1 MNIKTLFSAGRIVGV
16 VGDANTCKSNLLY
29 FLISKLKD
37 FDVDLYQYGLRI
49 DIANVSRINSIDEL
63 ERIKDSI
70 VIIDEFSGLFD
81 LEDRKKRK
89 QIETTL
95 RLIYHNNNYIIL
107 SGLPENFK
115 KFISGRINA
124 VVYTSVTLADMINGS
139 SIKKRLTNYQG
150 EEKGASYLAL
160 NKGDVLVFDGQR
172 YDKYSIPYMK
182 ENDTKLKNK
191 DLFVPKSTIKC
202 AKNVEKKVKKGEKK

>member
-1 MNIKTLFSAGRIVGV
+1 MNIKTLFDSGRIVGV

-29 FLISKLKD
+29 FLISKIKD

-49 DIANVSRINSIDEL
+49 EVDGVLRINSIDEL

-70 VIIDEFSGLFD
+70 IVIDEFSGLFD

-95 RLIYHNNNYIIL
+95 RLIYHNNNYILL

-124 VVYTSVTLADMINGS
+124 VIFTSVTIADLINGS

-150 EEKGASYLAL
+150 EEKGSSYLAL
-160 NKGDVLVFDGQR
+160 NKGDILVFNGQR
-172 YDKYSIPYMK
+172 YDRYSIPYMK
-182 ENDTKLKNK
+182 DHDTKAKNK
-191 DLFVPKSTIKC
+191 DLFIQKSTIKS
-202 AKNVEKKVKKGEKK
+202 AKNVQKKR